1 MSDKNNKI
9 IKNFLNP
16 TIREVLDIVIND
28 IDTKIKIEKYHRDR
42 DEEDDLGIAPDIEAL
57 ESALDYARYFGFD
70 DTGIEQALYH
80 AQNELKR
87 KNERWDKLVNLYNV
101 LPEIV
106 EDLGQFIDL
115 DAPINIKGST
125 KPVEYI
131 KILNPELIDKVYQKP
146 PQVKYPVKLKTPEGE
161 EFIIL
166 GYTEVDKYLGLTKN
180 STHSRVKSCKTR
192 HSDGSIPY
200 KGYTIKVLSVEEF
213 ESLTGANNGS
223 K

>member
-1 MSDKNNKI
+1 MSDKT

-16 TIREVLDIVIND
+16 TIREVLDNLIND
-28 IDTKIKIEKYHRDR
+28 IDTKIKIEKYNRDR
-42 DEEDDLGIAPDIEAL
+42 EAEDDLDITPDIEAL
-57 ESALDYARYFGFD
+57 EDALNYTRYFGFD

-87 KNERWDKLVNLYNV
+87 KNERWDKLVNLYTV
-101 LPEIV
+101 LPEII
-106 EDLGQFIDL
+106 EDLEQFIDL
-115 DAPINIKGST
+115 DAPIEIKKAKET
-125 KPVEYI
+125 I

-146 PQVKYPVKLKTPEGE
+146 PQVKYPVKLKTPEGD
-161 EFIIL
+161 EFVIL

-180 STHSRVKSCKTR
+180 STHSRFKSCKTR

-200 KGYTIKVLSVEEF
+200 MGYTMRVLSIEEF
-213 ESLTGANNGS
+213 ERLTGVNNGS

>member
-1 MSDKNNKI
+1 MSDKT

-16 TIREVLDIVIND
+16 TIREVLDNLISD
-28 IDTKIKIEKYHRDR
+28 IDTKIKIEKYNRDR
-42 DEEDDLGIAPDIEAL
+42 EAEDDLDITPDIEAL
-57 ESALDYARYFGFD
+57 EDALNYTRYFGFD

-87 KNERWDKLVNLYNV
+87 KNERWDKLVNLYTV
-101 LPEIV
+101 LPEV
-106 EDLGQFIDL
+106 MEDLEQFIDL
-115 DAPINIKGST
+115 DAPIEIK
-125 KPVEYI
+125 KAKEPI

-161 EFIIL
+161 EFVIL

-180 STHSRVKSCKTR
+180 STHSRIKSCKTR
-192 HSDGSIPY
+192 YSDGSIPY